1 MISAG
6 FVHLLG
12 TAMKDL
18 DPAGVFPLAPFLCGL
33 GFILTLLADQAAT
46 VLTGETSGESS
57 LPFDQIPSC
66 SSLFSFRLW
75 LRTGSTAHIASHL
88 CIQPSILSWP

>member
-18 DPAGVFPLAPFLCGL
+18 DPVGVFPLAPFLCGL

-57 LPFDQIPSC
+57 LPCGQIPPSP
-66 SSLFSFRLW
+66 SLLPFRLW
-75 LRTGSTAHIASHL
+75 LHTGSTAHIASHL
-88 CIQPSILSWP
+88 CIRPSILS